1 MVENNGVPVIKDS
14 GKQREFGT
22 GAIRD
27 FAEGKGRCD
36 LLPLEEVA
44 ELLPSDT
51 IKHLAQLSKEPTN
64 VNHIYAALRSFAD
77 EIKLPLE
84 TLMIEASKQYEGGA
98 TVHNS
103 KGKGWENVIVFDDS
117 DGSFPSREDLSF
129 DEFEEERRIHYV
141 ACTRARNRLIIG
153 VMERLGRFLQE
164 CDFTKVTK
172 LDDIEDDSK
181 NNADILIEQE
191 SNPNEE
197 ISFFTDILDFPI
209 DTTINFKQKG
219 KAK

>member
-1 MVENNGVPVIKDS
+1 MVMVENNGVPVIKDS

-64 VNHIYAALRSFAD
+64 VNHIYVALRSFAD

-98 TVHNS
+98 Q
-103 KGKGWENVIVFDDS
+103 KYGENNWKNGMPCWVFLDCGVRHYLKWRRGDN
-117 DGSFPSREDLSF
+117 
-129 DEFEEERRIHYV
+129 DEPHD
-141 ACTRARNRLIIG
+141 RAFLWN
-153 VMERLGRFLQE
+153 MLGLAW
-164 CDFTKVTK
+164 T
-172 LDDIEDDSK
+172 IK
-181 NNADILIEQE
+181 NLPELNTL
-191 SNPNEE
+191 
-197 ISFFTDILDFPI
+197 
-209 DTTINFKQKG
+209 G
-219 KAK
+219 KAYQKAEK

>member
-1 MVENNGVPVIKDS
+1 MVESVGIPVIKDS

-51 IKHLAQLSKEPTN
+51 IKHLAQLSKEPAN

-84 TLMIEASKQYEGGA
+84 TLMIEASSSTGRRRNMVKTTGR
-98 TVHNS
+98 TVCLL
-103 KGKGWENVIVFDDS
+103 VFLVRS
-117 DGSFPSREDLSF
+117 ASLLEM
-129 DEFEEERRIHYV
+129 
-141 ACTRARNRLIIG
+141 A
-153 VMERLGRFLQE
+153 
-164 CDFTKVTK
+164 
-172 LDDIEDDSK
+172 
-181 NNADILIEQE
+181 
-191 SNPNEE
+191 
-197 ISFFTDILDFPI
+197 
-209 DTTINFKQKG
+209 
-219 KAK
+219 